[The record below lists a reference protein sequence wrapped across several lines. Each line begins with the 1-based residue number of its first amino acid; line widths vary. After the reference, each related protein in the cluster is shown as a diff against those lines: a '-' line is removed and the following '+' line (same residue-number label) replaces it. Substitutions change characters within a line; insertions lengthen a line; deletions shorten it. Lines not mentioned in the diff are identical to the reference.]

1 MQYILSGAFMK
12 TNYDAIII
20 GSGLGGLLSGA
31 ILVKKGY
38 KPLLIERLSFFGGK
52 FTSFNY
58 SGYEIPTGAFHALPG
73 GRYGNVGSLIRSLN
87 LRVEI
92 IDATPSFIVSI
103 KNNNY
108 FLPFTSKDYKYL
120 LSKNSIIRILSIK
133 EILQLVKILYI
144 VLYSNSD
151 IPEISIKDFANKYT
165 NSDKI
170 LNLLNKIISF
180 TISTD
185 IEDACAYDFVMAL
198 RKQNK
203 NFEGVIGGGCKALIN
218 ELVCYIEKNE
228 GTFLN
233 NTQVNEIMVKEQK
246 AIGIVTEKNTF
257 FSDLIISN
265 AGPKN
270 TAIILGNNCPNW
282 LIEKINKS
290 IPAFGITYCITSD
303 KPLLDYK
310 SVYIPLDAEKI
321 AGCLQV
327 SNFDKNLSRKEKHFL
342 LAYQLVNINENIND
356 AIKLG
361 KKDLFKVFPY
371 LSEEN
376 ILNIS
381 TYKNEW
387 PATFTQQRL
396 GQAGSQRYPI
406 QVKGI
411 QNLYMIGHD
420 SEGYGLAAEII
431 GDAVLKFNE
440 MIEAKIIE

>member
-1 MQYILSGAFMK
+1 MEN
-12 TNYDAIII
+12 NYDAIVI
-20 GSGLGGLLSGA
+20 GSGLGGLFSGA
-31 ILVKKGY
+31 ILAKKGY
-38 KPLLIERLSFFGGK
+38 RPLIIEKLSFFGGK

-58 SGYEIPTGAFHALPG
+58 YGYEIPTGAFHALPG
-73 GRYGNVGSLIRSLN
+73 GQYGNVGRLIRYLN

-92 IDATPSFIVSI
+92 IEATPAFIVST

-108 FLPFTSKDYKYL
+108 FMPFTLKDFKYL

-133 EILQLVKILYI
+133 EMLQLLRIIYI
-144 VLYSNSD
+144 VLYSNSN
-151 IPEISIKDFANKYT
+151 IPDVSIKDFAKKYT
-165 NSDKI
+165 NSNKT

-185 IEDACAYDFVMAL
+185 IEDASANDFVISL

-203 NFEGVIGGGCKALIN
+203 NFEGVIKGGCKALIT
-218 ELVCYIEKNE
+218 ELVRYIEKNG

-233 NTQVNEIMVKEQK
+233 NTEVNEIIVKDQK
-246 AIGIVTEKNTF
+246 AIGVVTDKNTF
-257 FSDLIISN
+257 FGDLIISN

-270 TAIILGNNCPNW
+270 TAIILRNNCPKW

-290 IPAFGITYCITSD
+290 IPAFGITYSIISD
-303 KPLLDYK
+303 KPLLDHK

-321 AGCLQV
+321 TGCLQI
-327 SNFDKNLSRKEKHFL
+327 SNFDKNLSRKNKHFL
-342 LAYQLVNINENIND
+342 LAYQLVNINENIDD

-361 KKDLFKVFPY
+361 KNDLFKVFPK
-371 LSEEN
+371 LSEGN

-387 PATFTQQRL
+387 PTTFTQQRL
-396 GQAGSQRYPI
+396 GQAGCQRYPI

-411 QNLYMIGHD
+411 KNLYMISHD

-431 GDAVLKFNE
+431 GDAALKLNE
-440 MIEAKIIE
+440 MIEANNY

>member
-1 MQYILSGAFMK
+1 MVN
-12 TNYDAIII
+12 NYDAIII

-31 ILVKKGY
+31 ILAKKGY
-38 KPLLIERLSFFGGK
+38 KPLIIEKLSFLGGK

-58 SGYEIPTGAFHALPG
+58 YGYEIPTGAFHALPG
-73 GRYGNVGSLIRSLN
+73 GRYGNVARLIRNLN

-92 IDATPSFIVSI
+92 IEATPSFIVST

-108 FLPFTSKDYKYL
+108 FMPFTLKDFKYL

-133 EILQLVKILYI
+133 EILQLVRILYI
-144 VLYSNSD
+144 VLYSNSN
-151 IPEISIKDFANKYT
+151 IPEISIKDFAKKYT
-165 NSDKI
+165 NSNKI

-185 IEDACAYDFVMAL
+185 IEDASANDFVIAL

-203 NFEGVIGGGCKALIN
+203 NFEGVIRGGCKALIT
-218 ELVCYIEKNE
+218 ELVRYIEKNG

-233 NTQVNEIMVKEQK
+233 NTQVNEIIIKDQK

-270 TAIILGNNCPNW
+270 TAIILGNNCPKW
-282 LIEKINKS
+282 LKEKTNKS
-290 IPAFGITYCITSD
+290 IPAFGIAYSIISD
-303 KPLLDYK
+303 KPLLDHK

-321 AGCLQV
+321 SGCLQV
-327 SNFDKNLSRKEKHFL
+327 SNFDKNLSRKDKHFL

-361 KKDLFKVFPY
+361 KNDLFKVFPN

-396 GQAGSQRYPI
+396 GQAGCQRYPI

-411 QNLYMIGHD
+411 QSLYMISHD

-431 GDAVLKFNE
+431 GDAVLNFNE

>member
-1 MQYILSGAFMK
+1 MK
-12 TNYDAIII
+12 DNFDAIII

-31 ILVKKGY
+31 ILAKKGY
-38 KPLLIERLSFFGGK
+38 KPLILEKLSFFGGK

-58 SGYEIPTGAFHALPG
+58 YGYEIPTGALHALPG
-73 GRYGNVGSLIRSLN
+73 GQYGNVGRLIKNLD

-92 IDATPSFIVSI
+92 IEAKPSFIIST
-103 KNNNY
+103 KNINYY
-108 FLPFTSKDYKYL
+108 FLPFALKDFKYIF
-120 LSKNSIIRILSIK
+120 SKNSVIRILSIK
-133 EILQLVKILYI
+133 EMLQLARIIYI
-144 VLYSNSD
+144 VLYSKYN
-151 IPEISIKDFANKYT
+151 IPDVSIKDFAKRYT
-165 NSDKI
+165 NSNKI

-185 IEDACAYDFVMAL
+185 IEDASANDFVIAL
-198 RKQNK
+198 RKQNR
-203 NFEGVIGGGCKALIN
+203 NFEGVIRGGCKALIT
-218 ELVCYIEKNE
+218 ELIRYIEKNG

-233 NTQVNEIMVKEQK
+233 NTQVNEIIVKDQT
-246 AIGIVTEKNTF
+246 AIGIITEKNTF

-270 TAIILGNNCPNW
+270 TVIILGNNCPKW
-282 LIEKINKS
+282 LIEKTNKS
-290 IPAFGITYCITSD
+290 IPAFGIAYSIISD
-303 KPLLDYK
+303 KPLINYK

-321 AGCLQV
+321 SGCLQV
-327 SNFDKNLSRKEKHFL
+327 SNFDKSLSRKDKHFL
-342 LAYQLVNINENIND
+342 LAYQLVNLNENIND

-361 KKDLFKVFPY
+361 KRDLFKVFPD

-396 GQAGSQRYPI
+396 GQAGCQRYPI

-411 QNLYMIGHD
+411 QNLYMISHD

-440 MIEAKIIE
+440 MIEVKIVE

>member
-1 MQYILSGAFMK
+1 MK
-12 TNYDAIII
+12 NNYDAIII

-31 ILVKKGY
+31 ILAKKGY
-38 KPLLIERLSFFGGK
+38 KPLIIEKLSFLGGK

-58 SGYEIPTGAFHALPG
+58 YGYEIPTGAFHALPG
-73 GRYGNVGSLIRSLN
+73 GRYGNVGRLIKNLN
-87 LRVEI
+87 LRIEI
-92 IDATPSFIVSI
+92 IDATPSFIVST
-103 KNNNY
+103 KNNDY
-108 FLPFTSKDYKYL
+108 FLPFTLKDYKYL
-120 LSKNSIIRILSIK
+120 FSKNSIVRILSIK
-133 EILQLVKILYI
+133 EILQLVRILYI
-144 VLYSNSD
+144 VLYSNSN
-151 IPEISIKDFANKYT
+151 IPEISIKDFAKKYT
-165 NSDKI
+165 NSNKI

-185 IEDACAYDFVMAL
+185 IEDASAYDFVTAL
-198 RKQNK
+198 RKQNR
-203 NFEGVIGGGCKALIN
+203 NFEGVIVGGCKALIN
-218 ELVCYIEKNE
+218 ELVCYIEKNG

-233 NTQVNEIMVKEQK
+233 NTQVNEIIVKEQK

-265 AGPKN
+265 TGPKN

-282 LIEKINKS
+282 LIEKTNKS
-290 IPAFGITYCITSD
+290 IPAFGIAYSITSD

-327 SNFDKNLSRKEKHFL
+327 SNFDKNLSRKDKHFL

-361 KKDLFKVFPY
+361 KNDLSKVFPN
-371 LSEEN
+371 LTEEN

-411 QNLYMIGHD
+411 QNLYMISHD

-440 MIEAKIIE
+440 MIEVKIIE